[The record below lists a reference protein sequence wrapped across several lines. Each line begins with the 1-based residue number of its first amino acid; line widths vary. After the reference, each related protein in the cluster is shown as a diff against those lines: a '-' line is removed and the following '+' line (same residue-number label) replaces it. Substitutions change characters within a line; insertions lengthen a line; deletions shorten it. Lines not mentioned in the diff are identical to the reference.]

1 MCTKKGVRLQNV
13 RRADLQRI
21 NMLNGGSTM
30 LGRTIENNKVKMV
43 CKIVSGFTYSH
54 EIFGEKFYLFDGEV
68 VRKKRARRHHPGH
81 GV

>member
-1 MCTKKGVRLQNV
+1 
-13 RRADLQRI
+13 
-21 NMLNGGSTM
+21 M